1 LTDKRRRVLVVNT
14 GGTIMMVR
22 DGDNPRAPWR
32 PGDYARVTRD
42 YPALSALPFKLVF
55 HSFDP
60 LIDSSDMTDAGW
72 RETAGVIGR
81 HYDSIDGAVVLHGTD
96 TMCYT
101 AAALSFLLENL
112 AKPVVLTGA
121 QLPLIVPRSDGL
133 QNFVTALCIAA
144 GLDVSDGS
152 ALPPLPEV
160 CVYFGGKLLRGNRA
174 RKLSAS
180 AYAGFES
187 PNFPPLGTVG
197 KRIELD
203 TKRIAPLPDGPFRAG
218 SALDTRVMTL
228 DLFPGFDPDLFQ
240 TLVTHEAA
248 DGTRVRGLVLKT
260 FGAGNA
266 PTNRRFL
273 EALALIR
280 DRGIPV
286 VNVSQ
291 CPQGEVELGLYEA
304 SAGMQEAGVIGGL
317 DLTPEAALCK
327 LMWLLGRGLNR
338 DEIAREMERSHRGER
353 SPRPD

>member
-1 LTDKRRRVLVVNT
+1 
-14 GGTIMMVR
+14 MMVR
-22 DGDNPRAPWR
+22 DGDDPSSPWR

-42 YPALSALPFKLVF
+42 YPALSALPFELTF

-60 LIDSSDMTDAGW
+60 LIDSSDMTEAGW
-72 RETAGVIGR
+72 REIAGVIGR
-81 HYDSIDGAVVLHGTD
+81 HYDRVDGVVVLHGTD

-112 AKPVVLTGA
+112 GKPVVLTGA

-144 GLDVSDGS
+144 GLDVSDGG

-160 CVYFGGKLLRGNRA
+160 CIYFGGKLLRGNRA

-187 PNFPPLGTVG
+187 PNFPPLGAVG

-203 TKRIAPLPDGPFRAG
+203 AKRIRPLPDGPFRAG

-228 DLFPGFDPDLFQ
+228 DLFPGFDPDWFQ

-248 DGTRVRGLVLKT
+248 DGPGARGLVLKT

-266 PTNRRFL
+266 PTSRRFL
-273 EALALIR
+273 DALASVR
-280 DRGIPV
+280 ERGIPV

-291 CPQGEVELGLYEA
+291 CPQGAVELGAYQA
-304 SAGMQEAGVIGGL
+304 SVGMLEAGVISGL

-327 LMWLLGRGLNR
+327 LMWLLGRGLDR
-338 DEIAREMERSHRGER
+338 EAIAREMGRSQRGEGGA
-353 SPRPD
+353 PPD